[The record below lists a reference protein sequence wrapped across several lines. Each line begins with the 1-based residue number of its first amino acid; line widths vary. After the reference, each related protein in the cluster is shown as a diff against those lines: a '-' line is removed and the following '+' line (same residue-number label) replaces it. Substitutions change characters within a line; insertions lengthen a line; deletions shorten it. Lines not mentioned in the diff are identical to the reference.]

1 MHKCNVITSRILRSY
16 PIMFKQL
23 ETSPA
28 GTHLPISAA
37 LKALP
42 FANDGLIAVVAQQ
55 FDSGEV
61 LMLAWMNRAALEET
75 LATGRACY
83 WSRSRQALWRKG
95 ETSGCIQVVK
105 EVRLDCDGDAL
116 LLLVDQSGGAC
127 HTGRRSCFYHQLNNE
142 RLLVLSDPP
151 HLTEKPR

>member
-1 MHKCNVITSRILRSY
+1 
-16 PIMFKQL
+16 MFKQL

-28 GTHLPISAA
+28 GTNMPIDAV
-37 LKALP
+37 LNALP
-42 FANDGLIAVVAQQ
+42 FNGDGLIAAVAQQ

-75 LATGRACY
+75 LATGRTCY

-95 ETSGCIQVVK
+95 DTSGSIQVVR

-127 HTGRRSCFYHQLNNE
+127 HTSRRSCFYHQLDNE

>member
-1 MHKCNVITSRILRSY
+1 
-16 PIMFKQL
+16 MFEQL
-23 ETSPA
+23 ETSAA
-28 GTHLPISAA
+28 GTGVPIATV
-37 LKALP
+37 LNALP
-42 FANDGLIAVVAQQ
+42 FNGDGLIAAVAQQ

-75 LATGRACY
+75 LATGQACY
-83 WSRSRQALWRKG
+83 WSRSRQSLWRKG

-116 LLLVDQSGGAC
+116 LLLVDQTDAAC
-127 HTGRRSCFYHQLNNE
+127 HTGRRSCFYHRLDNE
-142 RLLVLSDPP
+142 RLLVLSNPP